1 MTMVDLMM
9 MDRTV
14 TQLFL
19 DVGSHAIRA
28 VEAYRNH
35 DKAAFGKAMK
45 SYDEA
50 RLAAECAKRDAVD
63 AVSYEAALASFGE
76 DEDD

>member
-14 TQLFL
+14 TQLSL

-35 DKAAFGKAMK
+35 DKAAFDKAMR
-45 SYDEA
+45 SYDDA
-50 RLAAECAKRDAVD
+50 RLAAECAKRDIFD
-63 AVSYEAALASFGE
+63 AVVYEAAMASFGE
-76 DEDD
+76 DDDA